1 MKTIFRKTE
10 KSDTESLKKLWL
22 SCFDEDQTAVNLIF
36 DSDLFDGCCA
46 VVDDRIVSALYLVKG
61 TLNGEKSH
69 YLCGASTDKSFRGN
83 GIMSRLI
90 DFALNDAKN
99 NGDVYSLLFPA
110 NDGLYGF
117 YTKLGYALNC
127 TVKSREISRQTLES
141 FAEKGL
147 NIGCSKEN
155 SFIYNENFFE
165 FAKSYAVFDENE
177 NTTDVF
183 YSAYKNINELSA
195 LLLENTKSE
204 RFVFTGKSDNAFFEN
219 CQSQKCGMIKSLDKN
234 HKIPDDV
241 YIGITLS

>member
-1 MKTIFRKTE
+1 MCDLKDEYNVKGAVLYVDSKPVAMTLGSEISPKVYDINFEKALREYDGVYAVINNEFAKTLTQYEYINREEDMGLEGLKSLNFHIIPLLSSTAGMQHRKNDE
-10 KSDTESLKKLWL
+10 NDISQNRKIRYRKPKKLWL

-127 TVKSREISRQTLES
+127 TVK
-141 FAEKGL
+141 
-147 NIGCSKEN
+147 
-155 SFIYNENFFE
+155 
-165 FAKSYAVFDENE
+165 AVKFQ
-177 NTTDVF
+177 
-183 YSAYKNINELSA
+183 
-195 LLLENTKSE
+195 
-204 RFVFTGKSDNAFFEN
+204 GKRLKVLQRRA
-219 CQSQKCGMIKSLDKN
+219 
-234 HKIPDDV
+234 
-241 YIGITLS
+241 

>member
-22 SCFDEDQTAVNLIF
+22 SCFDEDVTAVNLIF
-36 DSDLFDGCCA
+36 DSNLFDGCCA

-69 YLCGASTDKSFRGN
+69 YLCGASTDKSFRGK
-83 GIMSRLI
+83 GIMLRLI

-117 YTKLGYALNC
+117 YAKLGYVLNC
-127 TVKSREISRQTLES
+127 TVKSRELSRQTLES

-155 SFIYNENFFE
+155 SFIYNENFLNLQSPIMRFT
-165 FAKSYAVFDENE
+165 AQR
-177 NTTDVF
+177 
-183 YSAYKNINELSA
+183 LSIRMTA
-195 LLLENTKSE
+195 LPYLMKTKILPM
-204 RFVFTGKSDNAFFEN
+204 FFTRL
-219 CQSQKCGMIKSLDKN
+219 IK
-234 HKIPDDV
+234 I
-241 YIGITLS
+241 

>member
-127 TVKSREISRQTLES
+127 TVK
-141 FAEKGL
+141 
-147 NIGCSKEN
+147 
-155 SFIYNENFFE
+155 
-165 FAKSYAVFDENE
+165 AVKFQ
-177 NTTDVF
+177 
-183 YSAYKNINELSA
+183 
-195 LLLENTKSE
+195 
-204 RFVFTGKSDNAFFEN
+204 GKRLKVLQRRA
-219 CQSQKCGMIKSLDKN
+219 
-234 HKIPDDV
+234 
-241 YIGITLS
+241 